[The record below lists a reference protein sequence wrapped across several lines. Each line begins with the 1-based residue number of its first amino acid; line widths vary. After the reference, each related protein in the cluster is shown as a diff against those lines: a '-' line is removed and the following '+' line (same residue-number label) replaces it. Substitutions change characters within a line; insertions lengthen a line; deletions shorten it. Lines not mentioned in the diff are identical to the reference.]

1 MRVLL
6 DENLEH
12 RLRRSFDRSVEV
24 STVADQGWKGK
35 RNSELLELASR
46 EFDAFIIGD
55 QNLEYQQHV
64 ARYNLG
70 IIVLVAR
77 SNRLADTQPLIP
89 HVCEV
94 LPNLRP
100 GTVVRV
106 AATAPP
112 EAPGAP
118 NRGASG
124 RS

>member
-6 DENLEH
+6 DENLDH

-46 EFDAFIIGD
+46 EFDAFITGD

-70 IIVLVAR
+70 IIGSSAKVTL
-77 SNRLADTQPLIP
+77 
-89 HVCEV
+89 
-94 LPNLRP
+94 
-100 GTVVRV
+100 
-106 AATAPP
+106 
-112 EAPGAP
+112 
-118 NRGASG
+118 
-124 RS
+124 

>member
-6 DENLEH
+6 DENLDH

-24 STVADQGWKGK
+24 RTVAEQGWKGK
-35 RNSELLELASR
+35 RNGELLALASR
-46 EFDAFIIGD
+46 EFDSCITGD
-55 QNLEYQQHV
+55 QNLEYQQNV

-70 IIVLVAR
+70 IIVLVAQ
-77 SNRLADTQPLIP
+77 SNRLADMQPLIP
-89 HVCEV
+89 RVCEM
-94 LPNLRP
+94 LPTLRP

-106 AATAPP
+106 AATTPP
-112 EAPGAP
+112 EVPETH